1 MEYFCLPSQHF
12 AMYQG
17 ADEGMNQGA
26 APFGEFGGA
35 TGEIAGT
42 NTTVRGHLLAPISVA
57 VFCSGLGALQC
68 QCQLPVSLHHCHW
81 CQQCQLQHDVTSSC
95 GHRVKNTV
103 PLRVAVF
110 NGGRRWG
117 VTSNRVG
124 FEFS

>member
-42 NTTVRGHLLAPISVA
+42 NTTVRVAICLRPSPSPYSTVALGHYSVS
-57 VFCSGLGALQC
+57 VSC
-68 QCQLPVSLHHCHW
+68 QCHCITATGASSVSCSMMSLLPAA
-81 CQQCQLQHDVTSSC
+81 T
-95 GHRVKNTV
+95 
-103 PLRVAVF
+103 
-110 NGGRRWG
+110 
-117 VTSNRVG
+117 
-124 FEFS
+124 